1 LEHLFEKLSKG
12 PEAFARDYFAY
23 LKQLMDETDLT
34 SLIDFARVISEAHE
48 QGNILYS
55 FGNGGSAAIS
65 NHLLCDFSKGISLHT
80 NIKPRVVSLSSS
92 PEIITALVND
102 VGPTEMFTG
111 QLRNILRYG
120 DICLAVSSSGNSE
133 NIISAV
139 EFAQAKGCIVLGL
152 CGFDG
157 GRLKDLADFVVHV
170 PADNYGIVEDLHH
183 SIMHILAQFIRA
195 SALDESVDFESLKF

>member
-1 LEHLFEKLSKG
+1 MVHLFRRLSKG

-23 LKQLMDETDLT
+23 LKQVMDETDLS
-34 SLIDFARVISEAHE
+34 SLNAFAKAISAAHE
-48 QGNILYS
+48 QGNIMYS

-65 NHLLCDFSKGISLHT
+65 NHLLCDYSKGIANHT
-80 NIKPRVVSLSSS
+80 NVKPRVVSLSSS

-102 VGPTEMFTG
+102 VGPSEMYTG
-111 QLRNILRYG
+111 QLRNILRPG
-120 DICLAVSSSGNSE
+120 DICLAISSSGNSE

-139 EFAQAKGCIVLGL
+139 EFAQSKGCVVLGL

-157 GRLKDLADFVVHV
+157 GRLKELADVVVHV
-170 PADNYGIVEDLHH
+170 PADNYGIVEDIHH

-195 SALDESVDFESLKF
+195 SALDDDVDFESLKF